1 MPLFACERG
10 ASPNR
15 PYPPPGDVHVG
26 YVSEYERCRVTIGLV
41 RPYLGAKSAPP
52 AGAVLHF
59 FASDT
64 IRMRKALR
72 RTARARPRT
81 STLWP
86 TFDDC
91 APDRAHIDTTAAD
104 RNGCAR
110 AWFRKASKHWLMLRR
125 SDRRCLSCWP
135 PIESSVLHAAVRA
148 ARGIVAIVQSRL
160 LLASTEGRSG
170 TTCCSSLFIVRA
182 DAR

>member
-1 MPLFACERG
+1 VPLFACERG
-10 ASPNR
+10 GSPNR

-26 YVSEYERCRVTIGLV
+26 YVSEYERGNNWLGLG
-41 RPYLGAKSAPP
+41 RIS
-52 AGAVLHF
+52 VLHF

-64 IRMRKALR
+64 ITKMSKALR

>member
-15 PYPPPGDVHVG
+15 PYPPPGDVHMG
-26 YVSEYERCRVTIGLV
+26 YVSEYERGNNWLGLG
-41 RPYLGAKSAPP
+41 RIS
-52 AGAVLHF
+52 VLHF

-64 IRMRKALR
+64 ITKMRKALR

-104 RNGCAR
+104 RNDGCAR